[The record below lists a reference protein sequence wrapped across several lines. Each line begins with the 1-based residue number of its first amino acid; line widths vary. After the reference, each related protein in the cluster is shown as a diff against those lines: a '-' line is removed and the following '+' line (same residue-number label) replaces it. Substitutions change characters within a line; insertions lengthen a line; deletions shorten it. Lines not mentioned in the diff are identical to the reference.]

1 MGGLINQKPF
11 QNTFNDPDPV
21 MIGLIVSILEVGAFF
36 GSVATAIV
44 GEKLGRR
51 KSITI
56 GVVIMMIGSLL
67 QATAYSR
74 AHLIVA
80 RIFAGVGLGI
90 NNSTVPVMQ
99 SEFSPKASR
108 GLCKYAL
115 GSRSHIKADG
125 CYQTS
130 ACSSPP

>member
-80 RIFAGVGLGI
+80 RIIAGIGLGI

-108 GLCKYAL
+108 GLCEYAL

-125 CYQTS
+125 CY
-130 ACSSPP
+130 